1 MFLPS
6 FDFFLAAVPA
16 VVLVG
21 LSKGGLGGA
30 LALMGVPLMAL
41 VVGPVEAAAIFL
53 PILIMMDL
61 VALWAWRKH
70 NDRRTLMMI
79 LPGGIVGIALGW
91 ATSAMVSAD
100 ALRVVIALAT
110 ILFALRY
117 FHQKWRKPDARDT
130 PPAPHRPAAAGFW
143 GMLSG
148 YASFVAHA
156 GGPPFQIYVMPM
168 RLDPRA
174 YTGASVRFF
183 ALVNAVKVVPYV
195 ALGAFDGRNLTASAT
210 LLPVAFLAT
219 MAGAAL
225 VRRMRIELFYPLM
238 YALALAAGLKLL
250 WDGLA

>member
-6 FDFFLAAVPA
+6 LDFFLAAIPA
-16 VVLVG
+16 VILVG

-53 PILIMMDL
+53 PILIVMDI
-61 VALWAWRKH
+61 VALWAWRKF
-70 NDRRTLMMI
+70 NDRKTLLMI

-100 ALRVVIALAT
+100 ALRVVIAVAT

-117 FHQKWRKPDARDT
+117 FQQKWMTPADHET
-130 PPAPHRPAAAGFW
+130 PPLPHRPVAANFW

-183 ALVNAVKVVPYV
+183 ALVNAVKVVPYF
-195 ALGAFDGRNLTASAT
+195 ALGAFDTKNLTASAT

-225 VRRMRIELFYPLM
+225 VRRMKIELFYPLM

-250 WDGLA
+250 WDGLM

>member
-1 MFLPS
+1 MLLPS
-6 FDFFLAAVPA
+6 PEFFLAAIPA
-16 VVLVG
+16 VLLVG

-30 LALMGVPLMAL
+30 LALMGVPLMSL
-41 VVGPVEAAAIFL
+41 VVGPVQAAAIFL
-53 PILIMMDL
+53 PILIVMDI
-61 VALWAWRKH
+61 VALWSWRKF
-70 NDRRTLMMI
+70 NDPKTLLMI

-100 ALRVVIALAT
+100 ALRIVIATAT
-110 ILFALRY
+110 IVFALRY
-117 FHQKWRKPDARDT
+117 FQQTWLARSQGER
-130 PPAPHRPAAAGFW
+130 PPLPHRPVAAGFW

-156 GGPPFQIYVMPM
+156 GGPPFQIYVLPM
-168 RLDPRA
+168 RLDPRR

-183 ALVNAVKVVPYV
+183 ALVNAVKVIPYF
-195 ALGAFDGRNLTASAT
+195 ALGAFDAENLTASAT

-225 VRRMRIELFYPLM
+225 VKRMKIELFYPLM

-250 WDGLA
+250 WDGLM